1 MKCPNCGYD
10 KIQPNFIFCPNCK
23 AALPK
28 EQPSTNQFTKLDE
41 TTYKSVDGDFQEKG
55 FINRAF
61 SRWTYEKAKAEPYAY
76 AIWAD
81 KNPNDNKVFLG
92 QWYKEGHD
100 LSVIQDA
107 IKEAHRARHENP
119 TTDSTEVHANII
131 NSTQESSRHESNNS
145 FVQAV
150 NADYTTDAA
159 ALVRN
164 KAIWKLQPGELAR
177 HIAPDEWC
185 YVSEHLGGIVI
196 EEGTSA
202 IIYVDGEEVAKMGS
216 GMYVF
221 DDKHKITAE
230 LDADRR
236 KHENQGFFSRLADG
250 IYRVIT
256 GHRREEN
263 TQQRE
268 ERRRRVQQII
278 GRLKKDTTIDVYLKS
293 DRVFP
298 AIFGQQY
305 SSDSSDGYQPYNNNV
320 IQSRYLDLKVGVS
333 MHLQIGDFKDFITN
347 YLDSRKSVT
356 INDIVK
362 AADPSVFSLL
372 KYHFRDIEIT
382 ERGLDKVT
390 FNALKEHL
398 KSNLPNLLHGIIVVD
413 VLDITTSN
421 EQLERFRK
429 VEGQLYCSEQEYDF
443 LLRTNE
449 FRNRIASEEND
460 QKIREARSEQ
470 DLRRSLDEVNK
481 DKLLHDDEM
490 EQFVSL
496 LMNQKAVREAKNK
509 SDLYRALLKIS
520 ENDLIAKE
528 EFEIFSTDL
537 ENRRFERDQVSEQLR
552 IRSLVATALTKMDA
566 NKTLE
571 LREIEDDK
579 TIKIAGIRA
588 EDEVSDEEWAV
599 YCKGRAHDAEDW
611 EMEAIIYGRKYVLER
626 QKLVDEA
633 EKRRLQNA
641 IKAEEIKGAEQ
652 QGAFERGKK
661 LAEHEL
667 EEKLKD
673 DEYRRQILK
682 EYDAFQLEVQKK
694 EERLKELHRLMEI
707 EQEGKDRDALR
718 ALQAQQ
724 QQSQREL
731 DKIKEENQK
740 LIKQAEI
747 AAEIEKARISAE
759 STMTAN
765 QLVAKNITGMDPVA
779 QAKFAESFS
788 HLKETE
794 LVKQNAEE
802 REKMFQQLLNMAQA
816 HNVNMSGVQTANANQ
831 QMEIIK
837 LLLSTFGQM
846 NGAQNAGQ
854 QNLVGSLI
862 GAMQSFAT
870 TRFNDVN
877 FSKEEYRQQ
886 MQHEQGR
893 ADEAQ
898 KQALNYTTHVKVS
911 ENAPNN
917 VRGTSVNVNVN
928 SRTCPSCKKHIDDDN
943 VPFCPYCGNNL

>member
-10 KIQPNFIFCPNCK
+10 RIQPNFNFCPKCK
-23 AALPK
+23 VALPK
-28 EQPSTNQFTKLDE
+28 GQPSTSQFAKHDE
-41 TTYKSVDGDFQEKG
+41 TTYKNVDGDFQEKG

-61 SRWTYEKAKAEPYAY
+61 SRWTYEKAMADPYAY
-76 AIWAD
+76 ANWAY
-81 KNPNDNKVFLG
+81 KNPNDSKVFLG

-100 LSVIQDA
+100 TTVIRNA
-107 IKEAHRARHENP
+107 IAEANRARHENP
-119 TTDSTEVHANII
+119 TTDSTEVNANII
-131 NSTQESSRHESNNS
+131 NSTQGSSRREPNSS

-202 IIYVDGEEVAKMGS
+202 IIYVDGEEVASIGS

-221 DDKHKITAE
+221 DDKHKVAAE
-230 LDADRR
+230 LEAERR

-278 GRLKKDTTIDVYLKS
+278 GNLKRDTIINVYLKS

-333 MHLQIGDFKDFITN
+333 MHLQIDDFKDFITN
-347 YLDSRKSVT
+347 YLEGRKSAT

-372 KYHFRDIEIT
+372 KYYLRDIEIT

-470 DLRRSLDEVNK
+470 DLRSSLDEINK

-496 LMNQKAVREAKNK
+496 LMNQKVIREATNKLDLDKAMLEISKN
-509 SDLYRALLKIS
+509 R
-520 ENDLIAKE
+520 LIAKE
-528 EFEIFSTDL
+528 EYEIFRTDL
-537 ENRRFERDQVSEQLR
+537 ENRRFDRDQVSEQLQ

-571 LREIEDDK
+571 LREIEDNK
-579 TIKIAGIRA
+579 TTAIAGIRA

-599 YCKGRAHDAEDW
+599 YCKERARDAEDW
-611 EMEAIIYGRKYVLER
+611 EMEAKIYGRKYVLDR

-633 EKRRLQNA
+633 ENRRLQNA
-641 IKAEEIKGAEQ
+641 IKAEEIKGTQ
-652 QGAFERGKK
+652 QQDIYKRNKT
-661 LAEHEL
+661 LADHEL

-682 EYDAFQLEVQKK
+682 EYDDFQLEVQKK
-694 EERLKELHRLMEI
+694 EAKLKQLKQLVEI
-707 EQEGKDRDALR
+707 DQAIKDGDALR
-718 ALQAQQ
+718 AYQAQQ
-724 QQSQREL
+724 QQAQIEL
-731 DKIKEENQK
+731 DVLKEKNQH

-747 AAEIEKARISAE
+747 AADIEKTKIAAE
-759 STMTAN
+759 RDMTAD
-765 QLVAKNITGMDPVA
+765 QLVAKNITQMDATA
-779 QAKFAESFS
+779 QAVFAESFS

-794 LVKQNAEE
+794 IAKQNAKE
-802 REKMFQQLLNMAQA
+802 REQLFQQMLQMAKSY
-816 HNVNMSGVQTANANQ
+816 NVDMKDVQTANANQ

-837 LLLSTFGQM
+837 QILSTFGQM
-846 NGAQNAGQ
+846 NGAQTAGQ
-854 QNLVGSLI
+854 QNLVGSLV

-877 FSKEEYRQQ
+877 SMKNEYQGQMKHEE
-886 MQHEQGR
+886 GR
-893 ADEAQ
+893 ADETQ

-928 SRTCPSCKKHIDDDN
+928 TRTCPNCGQTLDDDKISC
-943 VPFCPYCGNNL
+943 CPICGKDL